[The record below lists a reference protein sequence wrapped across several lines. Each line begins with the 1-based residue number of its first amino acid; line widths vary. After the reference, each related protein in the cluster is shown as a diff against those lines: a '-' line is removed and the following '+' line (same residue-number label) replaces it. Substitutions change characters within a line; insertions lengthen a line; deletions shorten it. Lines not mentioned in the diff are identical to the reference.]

1 MYVVV
6 LTVFTFTWRFH
17 PESRL
22 FLHGAS
28 INKLLISFK
37 DFYGKSYCS
46 SIAVSERGRREGK
59 RERARGGREGWMYR
73 RQTRLKDTDPGVI
86 VFRCPGPDKNAT
98 IPIGAAV
105 HRRLAS
111 GYESLVPH
119 YIM

>member
-1 MYVVV
+1 MAKV
-6 LTVFTFTWRFH
+6 
-17 PESRL
+17 
-22 FLHGAS
+22 
-28 INKLLISFK
+28 
-37 DFYGKSYCS
+37 
-46 SIAVSERGRREGK
+46 IARVSLSVEENEG
-59 RERARGGREGWMYR
+59 REREKARGGREGWMYR

-86 VFRCPGPDKNAT
+86 VFRCPGSDKNAT

>member
-1 MYVVV
+1 MA
-6 LTVFTFTWRFH
+6 R
-17 PESRL
+17 
-22 FLHGAS
+22 
-28 INKLLISFK
+28 
-37 DFYGKSYCS
+37 
-46 SIAVSERGRREGK
+46 VSLSVKEDEGRKREGE
-59 RERARGGREGWMYR
+59 RERMSKGREGWVQR

-98 IPIGAAV
+98 IRIGAAV

>member
-1 MYVVV
+1 MAKVMA
-6 LTVFTFTWRFH
+6 R
-17 PESRL
+17 
-22 FLHGAS
+22 
-28 INKLLISFK
+28 
-37 DFYGKSYCS
+37 
-46 SIAVSERGRREGK
+46 VSLSVEEDERRE
-59 RERARGGREGWMYR
+59 RERESKGREEWMYR

-98 IPIGAAV
+98 IRIGAAV